1 MAEGLYKFEFDCG
14 RQGYLSGA
22 FIAEADE
29 IASLVGK
36 EVYFGEVLGKHSEVY
51 GTIDES
57 EITLVTD
64 DEQVVSTLKEAKFS
78 VGYDPFDYLDEE

>member
-29 IASLVGK
+29 IASLVGQD
-36 EVYFGEVLGKHSEVY
+36 VYFGEVLGKHSEIY
-51 GTIDES
+51 GVIEEGD
-57 EITLVTD
+57 IMLVTD
-64 DEQVVSTLKEAKFS
+64 DPQVVATLKAVNFGS
-78 VGYDPFDYLDEE
+78 GHNPLQYLEEE